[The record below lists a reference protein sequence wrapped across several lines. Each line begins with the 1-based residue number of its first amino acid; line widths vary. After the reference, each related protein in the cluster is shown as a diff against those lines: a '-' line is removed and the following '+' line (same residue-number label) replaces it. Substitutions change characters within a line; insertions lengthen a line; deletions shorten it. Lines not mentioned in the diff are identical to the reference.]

1 MYQRRKC
8 FKDDRYKNESSDRN
22 ILVIDLKIKL
32 IHIHKIIYVNYLS
45 HEDFK
50 VSYDWSRAIFSP
62 DVDHQYI
69 CAGSADG
76 SVFIWNSATA
86 KVEKILKEH
95 K

>member
-1 MYQRRKC
+1 MLI
-8 FKDDRYKNESSDRN
+8 NSS
-22 ILVIDLKIKL
+22 
-32 IHIHKIIYVNYLS
+32 
-45 HEDFK
+45 EDFK
-50 VSYDWSRAIFSP
+50 VSCDWSRAIFSP

-76 SVFIWNSATA
+76 SVYIWNSATA